1 MHLFYIFV
9 FLIFNWNLASARTE
23 TIKIGLM
30 DSRPFFWKENGKATG
45 FHFEI
50 AKALADKMKV
60 NLVVK
65 EAPILRMINMLK
77 KGDVDVVIVTDHKE
91 LEAIKVKKELL
102 LKLDSLIY
110 TLSDQPITSKEEIKG
125 TIGRLSSSCSSLEN
139 HPGIDWLD
147 AASYE
152 QAYVLLKMKRI
163 RAVCGTVAFQ
173 IVANP
178 KQADDGLDIKSFV
191 ISKKALWVQA
201 RPEFDS
207 KRWHTIQKNV
217 HELSSSGYIT
227 DLAKT
232 FSK

>member
-1 MHLFYIFV
+1 MHLLYIFV
-9 FLIFNWNLASARTE
+9 FFIFNWSLTNAKTE
-23 TIKIGLM
+23 TLTIGLM
-30 DSRPFFWKENGKATG
+30 DSRPFFWKENGKPTG

-50 AKALADKMKV
+50 AKALSDKMDV

-77 KGDVDVVIVTDHKE
+77 KGDVDIVILTDHKE
-91 LEAIKVKKELL
+91 LDAMKAKKEFL

-110 TLSDQPITSKEEIKG
+110 TLSDQPITSKKEIKG
-125 TIGRLSSSCSSLEN
+125 TIGRLSNSCSSLQH

-147 AASYE
+147 ATSYE
-152 QAYVLLKMKRI
+152 QAYVLLKVKRI
-163 RAVCGTVAFQ
+163 RAVCGTIAFQ

-178 KQADDGLDIKSFV
+178 KQAVDGLNIKSFI
-191 ISKKALWVQA
+191 ISKRALWIQA
-201 RPEFDS
+201 RPDFDS
-207 KRWHTIQKNV
+207 KRWHTIQKKI
-217 HELSSSGYIT
+217 HELLSEGHIN